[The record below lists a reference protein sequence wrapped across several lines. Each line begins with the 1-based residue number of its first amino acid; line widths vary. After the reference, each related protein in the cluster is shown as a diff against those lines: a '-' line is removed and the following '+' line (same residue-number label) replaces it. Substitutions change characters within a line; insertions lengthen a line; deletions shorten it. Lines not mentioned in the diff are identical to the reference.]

1 MRKIIFSIFILVLAT
16 VVGCQ
21 KSDIAENKDAQKIT
35 VTATIDS
42 AEQTR
47 VALTPD
53 TNGEGKPIVKVAW
66 KDSGE
71 AFRVY
76 GVEEDPIKI
85 YGPSTFSQID
95 DTNNFSG
102 TDPYQYSWY
111 YFATYPA
118 SDLITVQK
126 VSSEAKISY
135 DKSNFTSQNGKLSE
149 ERTLMYDEVNTI
161 NSETLFDFEHL
172 TTLLMPR
179 FRIRGESQN
188 LPANKIASITF
199 KDMLVPDGTADF
211 NIDCSSH
218 DEDDDIYVY
227 LPETE
232 NGRYGS
238 SDFSFFQLKS
248 TIEIIVSTTDAKTY
262 EGSLTIPNGTILES
276 GKLYTA
282 NFWLDPKVETNVI
295 TYTTVDNQP
304 ITFGQ
309 YDLSADLYSSH
320 TFENGIGRITLND
333 YVTSLPSFAITG
345 KNVKTIQ

>member
-1 MRKIIFSIFILVLAT
+1 
-16 VVGCQ
+16 
-21 KSDIAENKDAQKIT
+21 
-35 VTATIDS
+35 
-42 AEQTR
+42 
-47 VALTPD
+47 
-53 TNGEGKPIVKVAW
+53 
-66 KDSGE
+66 
-71 AFRVY
+71 
-76 GVEEDPIKI
+76 
-85 YGPSTFSQID
+85 
-95 DTNNFSG
+95 
-102 TDPYQYSWY
+102 
-111 YFATYPA
+111 
-118 SDLITVQK
+118 
-126 VSSEAKISY
+126 
-135 DKSNFTSQNGKLSE
+135 
-149 ERTLMYDEVNTI
+149 MYDEVNTI

-199 KDMLVPDGTADF
+199 KDMFVPDGTADF

-218 DEDDDIYVY
+218 NEGDDIYVY

-232 NGRYGS
+232 NGRYGYEEYG
-238 SDFSFFQLKS
+238 FGHYKS

-333 YVTSLPSFAITG
+333 VVTSLPSYAITG
-345 KNVKTIQ
+345 KNVKTITLPSNITTLENVALGGNEYLTSIDITYITELKDNALSGNPSLSNITMPQNSYTIGIACFAGCSALTQIDLSNATSIGNSAFGSCGSLTTIIIDKDTPPTLGEYTPFNGCPSLSNIYVPEDAVETYKTSWAIIPNIDTLVKPI

>member
-1 MRKIIFSIFILVLAT
+1 MKKYLFNIFVLVLAT
-16 VVGCQ
+16 MVGCQ
-21 KSDIAENKDAQKIT
+21 KSEVEGVISSNDTQPLIVAANIT
-35 VTATIDS
+35 NNS
-42 AEQTR
+42 QTR

-53 TNGEGKPIVKVAW
+53 TNNEGKPIVKVAW

-76 GVEEDPIKI
+76 GVEEDPIHI
-85 YGPSTFSQID
+85 YGPSTVSQID

-102 TDPYQYSWY
+102 TDPYQHSWY

-118 SDLITVQK
+118 SDLITVQR

-199 KDMLVPDGTADF
+199 KDMFVPDGTADF

-218 DEDDDIYVY
+218 NEGDDIYVY

-232 NGRYGS
+232 NGRYGYEEYG
-238 SDFSFFQLKS
+238 FGHYKS
-248 TIEIIVSTTDAKTY
+248 TIEIIVSTTDAKT
-262 EGSLTIPNGTILES
+262 
-276 GKLYTA
+276 
-282 NFWLDPKVETNVI
+282 
-295 TYTTVDNQP
+295 
-304 ITFGQ
+304 
-309 YDLSADLYSSH
+309 
-320 TFENGIGRITLND
+320 
-333 YVTSLPSFAITG
+333 
-345 KNVKTIQ
+345 